1 MCSIG
6 VMLCVCA
13 CTVIRA
19 DDHNH
24 AADTFAARRGLVL
37 KRIEQAVVQD
47 PTVPVRRMY
56 DRAVD
61 EDSGNSDE
69 LPTFGSVRTRAKRS
83 KLQLLPPIPATI
95 DDVVINGNWGKTWR
109 NRQFLSHLD
118 NDWGIV
124 VFCTDRMLRTLQRSE
139 CLYVD
144 GTFRT
149 SPSPYCQFLT
159 VHGLYQGHVIPLVFC
174 LSTGKAVGQYRQ
186 VLQHLK
192 AEVRRVTHRRLMPTR
207 VVLDFEQALLTA
219 LATEFPNAALSGCY
233 FHLNQSLW
241 RHIQELGLAVPY
253 RHDQRIQ
260 KAVRKVMAIGFLPV
274 LLVQQN
280 FVMFRNGRFIRRL
293 VQRYPE
299 LEDWLEY
306 VETTYIRNNA
316 TFPPPMWNVFGR
328 TMDTRTNNHLEGTSL
343 LVVVW

>member
-1 MCSIG
+1 MSSMA
-6 VMLCVCA
+6 VMFCVCV

-24 AADTFAARRGLVL
+24 SADAFAARRGLVL
-37 KRIEQAVVQD
+37 KRIGQAAEQD

-83 KLQLLPPIPATI
+83 KMKLLPLIPATI
-95 DDVVINGNWGKTWR
+95 DDVVIDGNWGKTWR
-109 NRQFLSHLD
+109 NRRFLSHLD
-118 NDWGIV
+118 NDWGIA
-124 VFCTDRMLRTLQRSE
+124 VFCTDNMFTILQRYE

-149 SPSPYCQFLT
+149 SPSPYYQFLT

-174 LSTGKAVGQYRQ
+174 LTTGKTVGQYRQ

-192 AEVRRVTHRRLMPTR
+192 VEVRRITHRRLRPRR
-207 VVLDFEQALLTA
+207 VVLDFEQALLIA
-219 LATEFPNAALSGCY
+219 LETEFPTAALSGCY
-233 FHLNQSLW
+233 FHLNQSMW
-241 RHIQELGLAVPY
+241 RHIQELGLATPY
-253 RHDQRIQ
+253 RRDRHLQ

-274 LLVQQN
+274 LLVRQN
-280 FVMFRNGRFIRRL
+280 FVMFRNGRLIRRL
-293 VQRYPE
+293 VRRYPA
-299 LEDWLEY
+299 LDDWMEY
-306 VETTYIRNNA
+306 VAATYISNNA
-316 TFPPPMWNVFGR
+316 TFPAPMWNVYDR
-328 TMDTRTNNHLEGTSL
+328 TMDTRTNNHLEGV
-343 LVVVW
+343 LVVLW